1 MGHNHPPNSQRFPLT
16 FFALVFALS
25 IPIWLIGSVWPLELL
40 PGLPVSSLMVLCPV
54 IAASIL
60 VYREDK
66 TGGVIRLLK
75 RSFDGERVKA
85 EVWYL
90 PAVFLWPG
98 IALLAYGV
106 MRLIRM
112 PLPTPQFQGV
122 ATAGMFVT
130 FFIAALGEELGWS
143 GYAID
148 PMQDRWGA
156 LRAGIILGI
165 VWAAWHIIPWLQVGR
180 SPTWI
185 AWQCLVLV
193 SSRVLHVWIYNNAG
207 KSVFITALGHALLN
221 VSWQL
226 FPNQGSHY
234 DPRITGLLTAFTAG
248 MVAVGWGAQTLTRK
262 RNRLRVEFQG
272 GVDR

>member
-1 MGHNHPPNSQRFPLT
+1 MRRDLSPKSSRSPLA
-16 FFALVFALS
+16 FFLLVFALS
-25 IPIWLIGSVWPLELL
+25 LPIWLIGSVCPLELL

-54 IAASIL
+54 VAASIL
-60 VYREDK
+60 VDREDK
-66 TGGVIRLLK
+66 SAGVIQLLK
-75 RSFDGERVKA
+75 RSFDYGRIKA
-85 EVWYL
+85 KVWYI
-90 PAVFLWPG
+90 PAVLLWPG
-98 IALLAYGV
+98 IALLAYGA
-106 MRLIRM
+106 MRLMKM
-112 PLPTPQFQGV
+112 PLPTPQFQSF
-122 ATAGMFVT
+122 AALGMFVT

-156 LRAGIILGI
+156 LRAAVTLGV
-165 VWAAWHIIPWLQVGR
+165 VWAAWHIVPWLQVGR

-193 SSRVLHVWIYNNAG
+193 SSRVLYVWIYNNAG
-207 KSVFITALGHALLN
+207 KSVFITTLGHAVLN

-234 DPRITGLLTAFTAG
+234 DPRVTGLLTAL
-248 MVAVGWGAQTLTRK
+248 VAVTVVFVWGAQTLTRK

-272 GVDR
+272 